1 MSDLIRGRDVN
12 GQDREALMDNKG
24 RLIAV
29 LQQARELILKGYE
42 SIVSGLEQTIL
53 AADVAAFHDV
63 IMVQGCNSSA
73 GAWTVSFR
81 DDTAGAVRFK
91 MYVAGGG
98 IATIAFP
105 IPYPAG
111 FINDNWTAQID
122 ATGTSISNPNLTIA
136 IQAVRNYA

>member
-12 GQDREALMDNKG
+12 GQDREALMDTKG

-29 LQQARELILKGYE
+29 LQQARELIIKG
-42 SIVSGLEQTIL
+42 SIDVVSGLEQTLL

-63 IMVQGCNSSA
+63 VMVQGCNSSV

-81 DDTAGAVRFK
+81 DDTGGAVKFK

-98 IATIAFP
+98 ISTIAFP

-111 FINDNWTAQID
+111 FVNDNWTATID
-122 ATGTSISNPNLTIA
+122 ATGTSISNPALSISVL
-136 IQAVRNYA
+136 AVRNYA